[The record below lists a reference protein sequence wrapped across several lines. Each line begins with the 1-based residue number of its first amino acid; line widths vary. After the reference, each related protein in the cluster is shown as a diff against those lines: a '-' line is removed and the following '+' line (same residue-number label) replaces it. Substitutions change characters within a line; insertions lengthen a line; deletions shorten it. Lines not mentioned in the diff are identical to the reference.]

1 MLSSERG
8 AYMGSEKAK
17 LRRYED
23 DLNVSGTGALIMG
36 VWMLVKTLIQA
47 MMTPIFSL
55 AFEGEDPALVPYIR
69 AAAVFVVSSLLLVV
83 VVMHLYIGINA
94 IRDARGREY
103 KKGYRKLSAFLM
115 VLTLLGFASYKNF
128 LSRQET
134 FLMSIASMIV
144 DVTSIYIFAIIL
156 RSSGKIKQLRA
167 EQKREDS

>member
-47 MMTPIFSL
+47 MMTPIFKIDMSN
-55 AFEGEDPALVPYIR
+55 EDPALVPMIKV
-69 AAAVFVVSSLLLVV
+69 AIVVIISLLVCLSVLA
-83 VVMHLYIGINA
+83 HLYIGINA
-94 IRDARGREY
+94 IRDARGKEY

-115 VLTLLGFASYKNF
+115 VLTLLGFAMYNDL
-128 LSRQET
+128 LSRTET